1 MPRALF
7 FMQTEPFKRG
17 AAALL
22 FYNLLMGLN
31 YANAQELA
39 ERSVVAINQPKQ
51 EMGLAF
57 QLLPIF
63 SQDKIKKIA
72 SSEFNQDALIAA
84 VNFMIGHVTAP
95 VPKAG
100 KNEFVEA
107 VRYAVMTHPAI
118 KSAIADVS
126 AATAG
131 TNESFSGFLPQVSGI
146 GEAGYKSYGTSAAL
160 NNTPVQKSRSPNVG
174 MTLRQ
179 LLFDFGATSSVY
191 DASIAREQ
199 QASAD
204 FVAARSEYALR
215 AITSYVDVLRMR
227 SHNAL
232 AEQNVTARK
241 GLLDQVTERA
251 KSGGGSEADV
261 TRAEGR
267 FVESLANAASVRNR
281 LSSAESQFSE
291 VFGRKAPDVLP
302 IPIDPDVK
310 NADQPLDVL
319 LRSYSPAKSKDAA
332 RRAAELDAD
341 AVKNRALPKLEFQ
354 VSHTRNQWNEIGG
367 VGRVGSDTTAV
378 VAMKYDFFTGGAD
391 KARSEQAA
399 YRASKAAMDFEL
411 VTRQFERSLTQA
423 RADVKS
429 TTEIQSSRVRSA
441 KAAVRSMEAVNE
453 QFHFNRGSLLDAI
466 KTQEELYA
474 AGKDMIDSVADRI
487 LSKYRLLF
495 FSSQLDDVFDL
506 AEISSKIIMEN
517 KKLSGALQESTVGK
531 KEKAKNPPRSGEK

>member
-1 MPRALF
+1 
-7 FMQTEPFKRG
+7 
-17 AAALL
+17 
-22 FYNLLMGLN
+22 
-31 YANAQELA
+31 
-39 ERSVVAINQPKQ
+39 
-51 EMGLAF
+51 
-57 QLLPIF
+57 
-63 SQDKIKKIA
+63 
-72 SSEFNQDALIAA
+72 
-84 VNFMIGHVTAP
+84 
-95 VPKAG
+95 
-100 KNEFVEA
+100 
-107 VRYAVMTHPAI
+107 
-118 KSAIADVS
+118 
-126 AATAG
+126 
-131 TNESFSGFLPQVSGI
+131 
-146 GEAGYKSYGTSAAL
+146 
-160 NNTPVQKSRSPNVG
+160 